1 MASKPPMSMVDIVN
15 SHRPKNFKYCYV
27 FKEDAPLIE
36 LDEAGYDMRLL
47 DTIENPD
54 LMNAAKLANFKY
66 YDRDIV
72 AHAKQPYPLEKG
84 VLMTKQMATK
94 TDKKLSQVGVAFFEH
109 DDVSYVTIKLCYEKF
124 DIYEIFILA

>member
-1 MASKPPMSMVDIVN
+1 MASKPQPTISELVE
-15 SHRPKNFKYCYV
+15 SHKPKNFKYCYV
-27 FKEDAPLIE
+27 FKDDESLIE
-36 LDEAGYDMRLL
+36 LEKSGFDFNLL
-47 DTIENPD
+47 DTINNPE
-54 LMNAAKLANFKY
+54 LMNAAKESSFKY

-94 TDKKLSQVGVAFFEH
+94 TDKKLFQVGVSFFDH
-109 DDVSYVTIKLCYEKF
+109 DNVSYVAVKLCYEKF